1 MRFNQDFVV
10 FHTDD
15 SIITCVTM
23 ATKKQNSKVA
33 VVLSGPISPRD
44 TEMRAQRHRVY
55 IDADIARN
63 ANSMVEVAIHA
74 CILAGEW
81 IERQE
86 AQAWYWELVGLC
98 LPMRGRCDSLLKA
111 ISAVARQHWG
121 NHYWEAPEARDLLR
135 RELGLMGICA
145 PQELRS
151 SLSHRPDSLQTD

>member
-1 MRFNQDFVV
+1 MRFNEDIVV

-15 SIITCVTM
+15 PIITCVSM
-23 ATKKQNSKVA
+23 DTKKQKSKVA

-55 IDADIARN
+55 IEAEIARN
-63 ANSMVEVAIHA
+63 ANSMVEVAVHA
-74 CILAGEW
+74 CSLAGDW

-98 LPMRGRCDSLLKA
+98 LPMRVRCNSLLKA

-121 NHYWEAPEARDLLR
+121 NRYWEAPEARELLR
-135 RELGLMGICA
+135 RELGWMGIRVPA
-145 PQELRS
+145 EIRS
-151 SLSHRPDSLQTD
+151 SLSHRPDSLQID